1 MKCDKCK
8 TNEATFH
15 SVTNIN
21 GKVSEKH
28 LCEKCAKGEKE
39 FSSFNENFFN
49 FNSHQS
55 FFDDMMSD
63 FKTTLSYFTS
73 PRLAKFLDDDFFD
86 DGIRLIEGED
96 FTSSKQSEN
105 VEKEE
110 SKKKLSNEEKQQIEL
125 NKLNIQLKKA
135 VVEERY
141 EDAIKLRDKIK
152 EMTKQKSGK

>member
-8 TNEATFH
+8 TAEANFH

-21 GKVSEKH
+21 GKISEKH
-28 LCEKCAKGEKE
+28 LCEKCARGERE
-39 FSSFNENFFN
+39 
-49 FNSHQS
+49 FNSLKDNFLDFDSHRS

-73 PRLAKFLDDDFFD
+73 PRLSSFFDDDFFKD
-86 DGIRLIEGED
+86 EINLIESEEN
-96 FTSSKQSEN
+96 SEN
-105 VEKEE
+105 KRSLQKEE
-110 SKKKLSNEEKQQIEL
+110 NKRKLSEEEKQQIEL

-152 EMTKQKSGK
+152 EIKKTQKN